1 VLQLEN
7 LSKSY
12 RGIPAISNVNFRV
25 DAGEVVGYLGAN
37 GSGKSTTVKII
48 TGLLQ
53 PNEGRVLFHGR
64 NIREDLVS
72 FRGALGYVPEE
83 AHLYTYLSGMEYL
96 QLVGR
101 LRGLR
106 ERQISIKAHR
116 LLQLLGLESWRHSPI
131 SMYSKGMKQRVLI
144 AAALMHDPQLLIFD
158 EPLSGLDV
166 LSSRL
171 FKDLLLELTK
181 AGKAVL
187 YISHVLEVVEQICS
201 RVVVIAKGK
210 ILADASPSKLTELM
224 ELANL
229 ESVFAQLVQQED
241 TRSVARDVVEAI
253 KVHHVYRHSHLRSA
267 GIPRPVTRSAS
278 SLTRRGGT
286 GTKSVPPPRSPLSR
300 TILQQRYGLRRWGNE
315 GPASPGSLCDC
326 APGNGHRLVLVPVV
340 PSTPRTAL
348 LVSGERPLLLCLV
361 FICCSGSREHLC
373 LGLALP

>member
-1 VLQLEN
+1 M
-7 LSKSY
+7 
-12 RGIPAISNVNFRV
+12 R
-25 DAGEVVGYLGAN
+25 GEVVGYLGAN

-53 PNEGRVLFHGR
+53 PNEGRVLFQGR
-64 NIREDLVS
+64 NIRDDLVS
-72 FRGALGYVPEE
+72 FRGILGYVPEE
-83 AHLYTYLSGMEYL
+83 AHLYTYLSGIEYL

-106 ERQISIKAHR
+106 ERLIQTKATR

-144 AAALMHDPQLLIFD
+144 AAAFMHDPKLLIFD

-171 FKDLLLELTK
+171 FKDLLLELTA

-210 ILADASPSKLTELM
+210 ILADASPSELTGLM
-224 ELANL
+224 QLENL

-241 TRSVARDVVEAI
+241 TRSVARELVEVI
-253 KVHHVYRHSHLRSA
+253 KVQ
-267 GIPRPVTRSAS
+267 
-278 SLTRRGGT
+278 
-286 GTKSVPPPRSPLSR
+286 K
-300 TILQQRYGLRRWGNE
+300 
-315 GPASPGSLCDC
+315 
-326 APGNGHRLVLVPVV
+326 
-340 PSTPRTAL
+340 
-348 LVSGERPLLLCLV
+348 CLEQ
-361 FICCSGSREHLC
+361 FRNY
-373 LGLALP
+373 